1 MQGLQRRLSLY
12 GLTMIVIGSCIGSGI
27 FITPSDVAS
36 YLQVPIYILLVWLA
50 GGIVSMFG
58 ALSFS
63 ELGGMYPK
71 SGGVY
76 VYLKEAYGPL
86 VGFLYGWVMLL
97 IINTGA
103 LAALSI
109 AFADFLSFFYEF
121 SQMQKQIIGILLIC
135 GLTAINLM
143 GVSVS
148 QLLAST
154 FSGIKILA
162 IIVLLIVGLFFGTEG
177 KDIFSLPAEAS
188 GLGIKPILF
197 AFVGVFWSFGGWHH
211 ATYLSGEAIK
221 PQRNVPR
228 SIVFGTLAVTLL
240 YVFAN
245 IAYLLLLPM
254 PEVTSSTRIAGD
266 AVAQVISGGGKI
278 VTVLI
283 SISIFGTIAIYTMSA
298 PRIYFAMANDKVFF
312 SQLAKI
318 HKKYKTPHIAMI
330 FQAVWACL
338 LILFW
343 GSFIKVITFVTFMD
357 IVFMMLAGL
366 ALFIL
371 RKKKPDMQRP
381 VKVIGYPVIPFLYVL
396 VTGAFVIN
404 LIISMSAESLFGL
417 VILFLG
423 IPVYFYF
430 RKQNIDK

>member
-36 YLQVPIYILLVWLA
+36 HLQVPIYILFIWLA

-63 ELGGMYPK
+63 ELGAMYPK

-86 VGFLYGWVMLL
+86 VGFLYGWVMLF

-121 SQMQKQIIGILLIC
+121 TQFQKQLIGVCLILS
-135 GLTAINLM
+135 LTAINLT

-177 KDIFSLPAEAS
+177 TEIFTLPTGETDI
-188 GLGIKPILF
+188 GIKPILF

-221 PQRNVPR
+221 PQKNVPK
-228 SIVFGTLAVTLL
+228 SIVIGTLAVTLL
-240 YVFAN
+240 YIFAN

-254 PEVTSSTRIAGD
+254 DAITGSTRIAGD

-278 VTVLI
+278 VTILI

-298 PRIYFAMANDKVFF
+298 PRIYFAMAKDGVFF
-312 SQLAKI
+312 PQLAKI
-318 HKKYKTPHIAMI
+318 HKKYSTPYIAMI
-330 FQAVWACL
+330 FQAIWACL

-357 IVFMMLAGL
+357 IVFMMLAGA
-366 ALFIL
+366 ALFVL
-371 RKKKPDMQRP
+371 RKKKPDVPRP
-381 VKVIGYPVIPFLYVL
+381 YKALGYPVIPFLFVL
-396 VTGAFVIN
+396 VTAAFVVN
-404 LIISMSAESLFGL
+404 LIISMSVESLYGL

-423 IPVYFYF
+423 IPVFYF
-430 RKQNIDK
+430 FQKNSK

>member
-1 MQGLQRRLSLY
+1 
-12 GLTMIVIGSCIGSGI
+12 MIVIGSCIGSGI

-36 YLQVPIYILLVWLA
+36 HIQVPVYILLIWLA

-63 ELGGMYPK
+63 ELGAMYPK

-86 VGFLYGWVMLL
+86 VGFLYGWVTLF

-121 SQMQKQIIGILLIC
+121 TQIQKQGIGIALIIT
-135 GLTAINLM
+135 LTAINVR
-143 GVSVS
+143 GVNVS
-148 QLLAST
+148 QLLANT
-154 FSGIKILA
+154 FSGIKIIA
-162 IIVLLIVGLFFGTEG
+162 ILVLLVVGLFFGTEG
-177 KDIFSLPAEAS
+177 KEIFTLPAQSEP
-188 GLGIKPILF
+188 LGIKPILF
-197 AFVGVFWSFGGWHH
+197 AFIGVFWSFGGWHH

-221 PQRNVPR
+221 PQRNVPK
-228 SIVFGTLAVTLL
+228 SIVIGTLAVTLL

-245 IAYLLLLPM
+245 ISYLLLLPM
-254 PEVTSSTRIAGD
+254 DAITSSTRIAGD
-266 AVAQVISGGGKI
+266 AVATVISSGGKI

-298 PRIYFAMANDKVFF
+298 PRIYFAMAKDGVFF
-312 SQLAKI
+312 PQLAKV
-318 HKKYKTPHIAMI
+318 HDKWSTPYVAMI
-330 FQAVWACL
+330 FQAFWACI
-338 LILFW
+338 LILMW

-357 IVFMMLAGL
+357 IVFMMLAGF

-371 RKKKPDMQRP
+371 RKKRPDVPRP
-381 VKVIGYPVIPFLYVL
+381 YKTLGYPVIPFLYVL
-396 VTGAFVIN
+396 ITAAFVIN
-404 LIISMSAESLFGL
+404 LIISMSMESLSGL
-417 VILFLG
+417 LILFLG
-423 IPVYFYF
+423 IPVYYYF
-430 RKQNIDK
+430 KSKNV

>member
-27 FITPSDVAS
+27 FITPSTVAS
-36 YLQVPIYILLVWLA
+36 HLGIPVYILLVWLA

-63 ELGGMYPK
+63 ELGAMYPK

-86 VGFLYGWVMLL
+86 IGFLYGWVTLL

-121 SQMQKQIIGILLIC
+121 SQLQKQIIGVILVLS
-135 GLTAINLM
+135 LTAINVM

-148 QLLAST
+148 QFLAST

-162 IIVLLIVGLFFGTEG
+162 IILLLIVGLFFGTEG
-177 KDIFSLPAEAS
+177 KDIFSLSVEGS
-188 GLGIKPILF
+188 SNIGIKPILF

-221 PQRNVPR
+221 PQHNVPR
-228 SIVFGTLAVTLL
+228 SIVIGTMAVTLL

-254 PEVTSSTRIAGD
+254 DGIVASSRIAGD

-278 VTVLI
+278 VTILI

-298 PRIYFAMANDKVFF
+298 PRIYFAMAKDGVFF
-312 SQLAKI
+312 PQLAKV
-318 HKKYKTPHIAMI
+318 HPKFSTPYIAMI
-330 FQAVWACL
+330 FQAIWACL

-371 RKKKPDMQRP
+371 RKKRPNVARP
-381 VKVIGYPVIPFLYVL
+381 VKAFGYPLIPFLYVL
-396 VTGAFVIN
+396 ITAAFVIN
-404 LIISMSAESLFGL
+404 LIISMSAESLYGL

-423 IPVYFYF
+423 IPVFYF
-430 RKQNIDK
+430 FQKKA

>member
-36 YLQVPIYILLVWLA
+36 HLQIPIYILFIWLA

-63 ELGGMYPK
+63 ELGAMYPK

-86 VGFLYGWVMLL
+86 IGFLYGWVTLL

-121 SQMQKQIIGILLIC
+121 SLFQKQIIGILLIVT
-135 GLTAINLM
+135 LTAINLV
-143 GVSVS
+143 GVNVS
-148 QLLAST
+148 QLLANT

-162 IIVLLIVGLFFGTEG
+162 ILVLLVVGLFFGTEG
-177 KDIFSLPAEAS
+177 KEIFTLPAES
-188 GLGIKPILF
+188 TLEIKPILF
-197 AFVGVFWSFGGWHH
+197 AFIGVFWSFGGWHH

-228 SIVFGTLAVTLL
+228 SIVIGTLAVTVL

-245 IAYLLLLPM
+245 ISYLLLLPM
-254 PEVTSSTRIAGD
+254 DAITSSTRIAGD
-266 AVAQVISGGGKI
+266 AVATVISGGGKI
-278 VTVLI
+278 VTILI

-298 PRIYFAMANDKVFF
+298 PRIYFAMAKDGVFF
-312 SQLAKI
+312 PELAKV
-318 HKKYKTPHIAMI
+318 HAKYSTPYIAMI
-330 FQAVWACL
+330 FQAIWACL

-357 IVFMMLAGL
+357 IVFMMLAAI

-371 RKKKPDMQRP
+371 RKKKPDVPRP
-381 VKVIGYPVIPFLYVL
+381 YKALGYPLIPFLYVL
-396 VTGAFVIN
+396 ITAAFVIN
-404 LIISMSAESLFGL
+404 LIISMSAESLYGL
-417 VILFLG
+417 LILILG

-430 RKQNIDK
+430 KNKQV